1 VRGSARTALAASL
14 GAALLLAGCAARG
27 FVVPS
32 GGGTVE
38 PSLAQAF
45 QASVA
50 SCGDLRSL
58 TADIKLSGRVDGRRV
73 RGTLQVGLTRDGGVR
88 IEAVAPFG
96 APIFT
101 IAGRADA
108 GTLWLPRSQE
118 VVRAAPAEI
127 LEALTG
133 VSLPASGLFEIV
145 TACPAEDDAVVKAE
159 RFANPDL
166 ARVSLRSGAEV
177 WWRPGV
183 SPLRPLGARRAGALV
198 EYRTFAGDRPQ
209 TLRLGA
215 APGNAGASGTPAAP
229 RADLSLTLQQ
239 VEPNV
244 ALGDD
249 AFALAVPGGA
259 KALTL
264 SELRQAGVLR

>member
-1 VRGSARTALAASL
+1 MRGSAFTASAATLCASL
-14 GAALLLAGCAARG
+14 VVAGCATRS
-27 FVVPS
+27 FVIPT
-32 GGGTVE
+32 GPGTVE
-38 PSLAQAF
+38 TTLAQAY

-50 SCGDLRSL
+50 PCGDLRSL

-133 VSLPASGLFEIV
+133 VALPPSGLFEIV
-145 TACPAEDDAVVKAE
+145 TACPATDDAVVKAE
-159 RFANPDL
+159 RFTGPDL

-198 EYRTFAGDRPQ
+198 EYGAFAGDHPQ
-209 TLRLGA
+209 TVRLGA
-215 APGNAGASGTPAAP
+215 TPGTAGTSGAS

-239 VEPNV
+239 IETNV
-244 ALGDD
+244 ALGDE
-249 AFALAVPGGA
+249 AFTLAVPGGA

-264 SELRQAGVLR
+264 GELRQAGVLR

>member
-1 VRGSARTALAASL
+1 MRASVLSRLALAGVTL
-14 GAALLLAGCAARG
+14 TLAGCAARG
-27 FVVPS
+27 FVVPT
-32 GGGTVE
+32 GPGTVDTT
-38 PSLAQAF
+38 LVQAY

-58 TADIKLSGRVDGRRV
+58 TADIALSGRVDGRRV

-101 IAGRADA
+101 IAGRADT
-108 GTLWLPRSQE
+108 GTLWLPRSRE

-133 VSLPASGLFEIV
+133 VALPASGLFEIV
-145 TACPAEDDAVVKAE
+145 TACPAADDAVVKAE
-159 RFANPDL
+159 RFAKPEL

-183 SPLRPLGARRAGALV
+183 TPLRPLGGRRAGAVV
-198 EYRTFAGDRPQ
+198 EYRIFAGDRPQ
-209 TLRLGA
+209 SLRLGA
-215 APGNAGASGTPAAP
+215 TPGTTGAS
-229 RADLSLTLQQ
+229 RADLSLTLKQ
-239 VEPNV
+239 VESNV
-244 ALGDD
+244 ALGDE
-249 AFALAVPGGA
+249 AFTLTVPDGA
-259 KALTL
+259 KGLTL

>member
-1 VRGSARTALAASL
+1 LAASVA
-14 GAALLLAGCAARG
+14 GALLLAGCAARG
-27 FVVPS
+27 FVVPT
-32 GGGTVE
+32 GTGTVD
-38 PSLAQAF
+38 PALAGAY
-45 QASVA
+45 QASIA

-108 GTLWLPRSQE
+108 GTLWLPRSRE

-133 VSLPASGLFEIV
+133 VALPPAGLFEIL
-145 TACPAEDDAVVKAE
+145 TACPAADDAVVKAE
-159 RFANPDL
+159 RFTSPDL
-166 ARVSLRSGAEV
+166 ARVSLRSGTEV
-177 WWRPGV
+177 WWRPDV
-183 SPLRPLGARRAGALV
+183 APPQPLGARRAGALV
-198 EYRTFAGDRPQ
+198 EYRAFAGDRPQ
-209 TLRLGA
+209 TVRLGA
-215 APGNAGASGTPAAP
+215 APGPAGTPGAS

-239 VEPNV
+239 VETNV
-244 ALGDD
+244 AVPDE
-249 AFALAVPGGA
+249 AFSLAVPDGA
-259 KALTL
+259 RVLTL

>member
-1 VRGSARTALAASL
+1 M
-14 GAALLLAGCAARG
+14 
-27 FVVPS
+27 
-32 GGGTVE
+32 
-38 PSLAQAF
+38 
-45 QASVA
+45 
-50 SCGDLRSL
+50 RSL

-133 VSLPASGLFEIV
+133 VALPPSGLFEIV
-145 TACPAEDDAVVKAE
+145 TACPAADDAVVKAE
-159 RFANPDL
+159 RFTKPDL

-177 WWRPGV
+177 WWRPDV
-183 SPLRPLGARRAGALV
+183 SPLHPLGARRAGAPSSSTAPSPAIA
-198 EYRTFAGDRPQ
+198 RRRCGSAATPGTAGSP
-209 TLRLGA
+209 
-215 APGNAGASGTPAAP
+215 
-229 RADLSLTLQQ
+229 
-239 VEPNV
+239 
-244 ALGDD
+244 
-249 AFALAVPGGA
+249 AVPA
-259 KALTL
+259 PTC
-264 SELRQAGVLR
+264 R

>member
-1 VRGSARTALAASL
+1 MRGSALATRAASL
-14 GAALLLAGCAARG
+14 GTALLLAGCAARG

-118 VVRAAPAEI
+118 VVHAAPAEI

-133 VSLPASGLFEIV
+133 VALPASGLFEIV
-145 TACPAEDDAVVKAE
+145 TACPAPDDAVMKAE
-159 RFANPDL
+159 RFAKPDL
-166 ARVSLRSGAEV
+166 ARVSLRTGTEV
-177 WWRPGV
+177 WWRPDV
-183 SPLRPLGARRAGALV
+183 SPLRPLGGRRAGAVV
-198 EYRTFAGDRPQ
+198 EYRAFAGERPQ
-209 TLRLGA
+209 ILRLGA
-215 APGNAGASGTPAAP
+215 TPGASGAS
-229 RADLSLTLQQ
+229 RADLTLTLKQ

-249 AFALAVPGGA
+249 AFTLSVPAGA
-259 KALTL
+259 KGLTVG
-264 SELRQAGVLR
+264 ELRQAGVLR

>member
-1 VRGSARTALAASL
+1 MRGSALATRAASL
-14 GAALLLAGCAARG
+14 GAALGLAGCAARG
-27 FVVPS
+27 FVVPT
-32 GGGTVE
+32 GPGTVE
-38 PSLAQAF
+38 PTLAEAY

-50 SCGDLRSL
+50 PCGDLRSL

-108 GTLWLPRSQE
+108 GTLWLPRSRE

-127 LEALTG
+127 LDALTG
-133 VSLPASGLFEIV
+133 VSLSPSGLFEIV
-145 TACPAEDDAVVKAE
+145 TACPAADDAVVRAE
-159 RFANPDL
+159 RFSKPDL

-177 WWRPGV
+177 WWLPGV
-183 SPLRPLGARRAGALV
+183 SPLHPMGARRGGALV
-198 EYRTFAGDRPQ
+198 EYGAFAGDRPQ
-209 TLRLGA
+209 TVRLGA
-215 APGNAGASGTPAAP
+215 TPGAAGNPGAS

-239 VEPNV
+239 VETNV
-244 ALGDD
+244 ALGDE
-249 AFALAVPGGA
+249 AFAVTVPDGA
-259 KALTL
+259 KVLTL

>member
-1 VRGSARTALAASL
+1 VRASRVCATAAAAVATL
-14 GAALLLAGCAARG
+14 TLAGCAARS
-27 FVVPS
+27 FVVPT
-32 GGGTVE
+32 GPATVDTA
-38 PSLAQAF
+38 LAQAY
-45 QASVA
+45 QASIA

-58 TADIKLSGRVDGRRV
+58 TAEIALAGRVDGRRV

-133 VSLPASGLFEIV
+133 VALPASGLFEIV
-145 TACPAEDDAVVKAE
+145 TACPAPDDAVVKAE
-159 RFANPDL
+159 RFAKPEL
-166 ARVSLRSGAEV
+166 ARVSLRTGTEV

-183 SPLRPLGARRAGALV
+183 SPLRPLGGRRAGAVV
-198 EYRTFAGDRPQ
+198 EYRAFAGERPQ
-209 TLRLGA
+209 ILRLGA
-215 APGNAGASGTPAAP
+215 TPGASGAS
-229 RADLSLTLQQ
+229 RADLTLTLKQ
-239 VEPNV
+239 VETNV

-249 AFALAVPGGA
+249 AFTLSVPAGA
-259 KALTL
+259 KGLTVG
-264 SELRQAGVLR
+264 ELRQAGVLR

>member
-1 VRGSARTALAASL
+1 VRASLLARLAAA
-14 GAALLLAGCAARG
+14 GATLTLAGCAARG
-27 FVVPS
+27 FVVPTGS
-32 GGGTVE
+32 GTVDTT
-38 PSLAQAF
+38 LAQAY
-45 QASVA
+45 QASIA
-50 SCGDLRSL
+50 SCADLRSL
-58 TADIKLSGRVDGRRV
+58 TAEIGLSGRVDGRRV

-101 IAGRADA
+101 IAGRAGA

-133 VSLPASGLFEIV
+133 VALPASGLFEIV
-145 TACPAEDDAVVKAE
+145 TACPSAEDAVVKAE
-159 RFANPDL
+159 RFAKPEL
-166 ARVSLRSGAEV
+166 ARVSLRTGAEV

-183 SPLRPLGARRAGALV
+183 TPLRPLGGRRAGAVV
-198 EYRTFAGDRPQ
+198 EYRAFTGERPQ
-209 TLRLGA
+209 ILRLGA
-215 APGNAGASGTPAAP
+215 TPAASGTS
-229 RADLSLTLQQ
+229 RADLTLTLKQ
-239 VEPNV
+239 VETDA

-249 AFALAVPGGA
+249 AFTLSVPSGA
-259 KALTL
+259 KSLTV